1 MTVTGLKKHQ
11 NTYTELYI
19 DDNYIGPV
27 YASDIRNFSLQEDK
41 EVTDEVYEKIRETLI
56 RRAFNKAVKLLSVK
70 EYCASEIAF
79 KLKNKDYTE
88 DITDEVICKLYD
100 YNYLNDKRY
109 AYAYFMG
116 YMKKK
121 SRQLIINELLMK
133 GISVNTIEEA
143 ANEIYSDNSIDEEAL
158 IKEILEKRYRNADLN
173 DEGTR
178 RRIYSYM
185 IRRGFYIST
194 VKKYLT

>member
-11 NTYTELYI
+11 NTHTELYI

-27 YASDIRNFSLQEDK
+27 YASDIRNFSLKEDE

-109 AYAYFMG
+109 AYVYFMG